1 MSKEKMVKGFPKQL
15 IDDLKILH
23 GLPPHNGGSNVC
35 MGDGYYAMSLERKW
49 GKAMIDKATR
59 AVIEP
64 MQNEVDRAVAA
75 VERKYR

>member
-1 MSKEKMVKGFPKQL
+1 
-15 IDDLKILH
+15 
-23 GLPPHNGGSNVC
+23 
-35 MGDGYYAMSLERKW
+35 MSLERKW

-64 MQNEVDRAVAA
+64 MQNEVDRAIAA